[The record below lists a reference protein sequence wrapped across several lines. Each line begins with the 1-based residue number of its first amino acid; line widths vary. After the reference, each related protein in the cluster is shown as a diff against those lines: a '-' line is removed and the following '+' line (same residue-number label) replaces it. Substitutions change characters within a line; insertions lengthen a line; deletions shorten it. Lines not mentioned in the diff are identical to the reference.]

1 MAGVITE
8 IAIECGVS
16 EQAVR
21 AWCRRN
27 HVAKDAKGSF
37 AISETIEYRIY
48 RHYKGDVAK
57 DAKDIAQSSKAD
69 DIVNQAIID
78 LLRKEL
84 EHKNKQI
91 DELSKRLMECQ
102 KLLDQE
108 QQLRMVTE
116 QKMLVEN
123 QEESNKKWWK
133 FWE

>member
-1 MAGVITE
+1 MKTIRE
-8 IAIECGVS
+8 IAEICGVS

-21 AWCRRN
+21 AWCRKN
-27 HVAKDAKGSF
+27 HIAKDVS
-37 AISETIEYRIY
+37 
-48 RHYKGDVAK
+48 
-57 DAKDIAQSSKAD
+57 QSAKAD
-69 DIVNQAIID
+69 YAVNQAIID

-84 EHKNKQI
+84 DHKNKQI

-116 QKMLVEN
+116 QKILIED
-123 QEESNKKWWK
+123 QEELPKKWWK

>member
-1 MAGVITE
+1 MKTTRE
-8 IAIECGVS
+8 IAEICGVS
-16 EQAVR
+16 EQAVS
-21 AWCRRN
+21 AWCRKN
-27 HVAKDAKGSF
+27 HIAKDAKGSF

>member
-1 MAGVITE
+1 MKTTRE
-8 IAIECGVS
+8 IAEICGVS

-21 AWCRRN
+21 AWCRKN
-27 HVAKDAKGSF
+27 HIAKDAKGSF

-57 DAKDIAQSSKAD
+57 DAKDIAQSAKAD
-69 DIVNQAIID
+69 NVVNQAIID

-123 QEESNKKWWK
+123 KDKSNKKWWK

>member
-1 MAGVITE
+1 MKTTRE
-8 IAIECGVS
+8 IAEICGVS

-21 AWCRRN
+21 AWCRKN
-27 HVAKDAKGSF
+27 HIAKDAKGSF
-37 AISETIEYRIY
+37 EISETIEYRIY

>member
-1 MAGVITE
+1 MKTTRE
-8 IAIECGVS
+8 IAEICGVS

-21 AWCRRN
+21 AWCRQN
-27 HVAKDAKGSF
+27 QIAKEAKGSF
-37 AISETIEYRIY
+37 EISETIEYRIQ

>member
-1 MAGVITE
+1 MKTTRE
-8 IAIECGVS
+8 IAEICGVS

-21 AWCRRN
+21 AWCRKN
-27 HVAKDAKGSF
+27 HIAKDAKGSF

-48 RHYKGDVAK
+48 RHYKGDIAK
-57 DAKDIAQSSKAD
+57 DAKEIAQSAKED
-69 DIVNQAIID
+69 NVVNQAIID

>member
-1 MAGVITE
+1 MKTIRE
-8 IAIECGVS
+8 IAEICGVS

-21 AWCRRN
+21 AWCRKN
-27 HVAKDAKGSF
+27 HIAKDVS
-37 AISETIEYRIY
+37 
-48 RHYKGDVAK
+48 
-57 DAKDIAQSSKAD
+57 QSAKAD
-69 DIVNQAIID
+69 DGVNQAIID

-84 EHKNKQI
+84 DHKNKQI

-108 QQLRMVTE
+108 QQIRMVTE
-116 QKMLVEN
+116 QKMLIEN

>member
-1 MAGVITE
+1 MKTTRE
-8 IAIECGVS
+8 IAETCGVS

-21 AWCRRN
+21 AWCRKN
-27 HVAKDAKGSF
+27 HIAKDAKGSF

-48 RHYKGDVAK
+48 KHYKVDVAK
-57 DAKDIAQSSKAD
+57 DAKDVAQLAKAD
-69 DIVNQAIID
+69 DVVNQAIVD
-78 LLRKEL
+78 LLRNEL

-108 QQLRMVTE
+108 QQIHMVTE
-116 QKMLVEN
+116 QKMLIEN

-133 FWE
+133 FWK

>member
-1 MAGVITE
+1 MKTTRE
-8 IAIECGVS
+8 IAEICGVS
-16 EQAVR
+16 EQAIR
-21 AWCRRN
+21 AWCRKN
-27 HVAKDAKGSF
+27 HIAKDAKGSF

-57 DAKDIAQSSKAD
+57 DIAQSAKAD
-69 DIVNQAIID
+69 NVVNQAIID

>member
-1 MAGVITE
+1 MKTTRE
-8 IAIECGVS
+8 IAEICGVS

-21 AWCRRN
+21 AWCRKN
-27 HVAKDAKGSF
+27 HIAKDAKGSF
-37 AISETIEYRIY
+37 EISETIEYRIY
-48 RHYKGDVAK
+48 KHYKVDVAK
-57 DAKDIAQSSKAD
+57 DAKDVAQLAKAD
-69 DIVNQAIID
+69 DVVNQAIVD
-78 LLRKEL
+78 LLRNEL

>member
-1 MAGVITE
+1 MKTTRE
-8 IAIECGVS
+8 IAETCGVS

-21 AWCRRN
+21 AWCRKN
-27 HVAKDAKGSF
+27 HIAKDAKGSF
-37 AISETIEYRIY
+37 EISETIEYRIY
-48 RHYKGDVAK
+48 KHYKVDVAK
-57 DAKDIAQSSKAD
+57 DVAQLAKAD
-69 DIVNQAIID
+69 DVVNQAIID
-78 LLRKEL
+78 LLRNEL

-116 QKMLVEN
+116 QKILIED
-123 QEESNKKWWK
+123 QEELPKKWWK

>member
-1 MAGVITE
+1 K
-8 IAIECGVS
+8 
-16 EQAVR
+16 
-21 AWCRRN
+21 N
-27 HVAKDAKGSF
+27 HIAKDAKGSF

>member
-1 MAGVITE
+1 MKTTRE
-8 IAIECGVS
+8 IAEICGVS

-21 AWCRRN
+21 AWCRKN
-27 HVAKDAKGSF
+27 HIAKDAKGSF

-57 DAKDIAQSSKAD
+57 DAKDIAQSAKAD
-69 DIVNQAIID
+69 NVVTQAIID

-91 DELSKRLMECQ
+91 GELSKRLMECQ

-116 QKMLVEN
+116 QKMVIEKKG
-123 QEESNKKWWK
+123 EPNKKWWK
-133 FWE
+133 L

>member
-1 MAGVITE
+1 MKTTRE
-8 IAIECGVS
+8 IAETCGVS

-21 AWCRRN
+21 AWCRKN

-37 AISETIEYRIY
+37 EISETIEYRIY
-48 RHYKGDVAK
+48 KHYKVDVAK
-57 DAKDIAQSSKAD
+57 DAKDVAQLAKAD
-69 DIVNQAIID
+69 DVVNQAIVD
-78 LLRKEL
+78 LLRNEL

-108 QQLRMVTE
+108 QQIHMVTE
-116 QKMLVEN
+116 QKMLIEN

-133 FWE
+133 FWK

>member
-1 MAGVITE
+1 MKTTRE
-8 IAIECGVS
+8 IAQICGVS

-21 AWCRRN
+21 AWCRKN
-27 HVAKDAKGSF
+27 HIAKDAKGSF

-48 RHYKGDVAK
+48 RHYKGDIAK
-57 DAKDIAQSSKAD
+57 DAKEIAQSAKAD
-69 DIVNQAIID
+69 NVVNQAIID

>member
-1 MAGVITE
+1 MKTTRE
-8 IAIECGVS
+8 IAEICGVS

-21 AWCRRN
+21 AWCRKN
-27 HVAKDAKGSF
+27 HIAKDAKGSF

-57 DAKDIAQSSKAD
+57 DAKDIAQSAKAD
-69 DIVNQAIID
+69 NVVNQAIID

-123 QEESNKKWWK
+123 KDESNKKWWK

>member
-1 MAGVITE
+1 MKTTRE
-8 IAIECGVS
+8 IAEICGVS

-21 AWCRRN
+21 AWCRKN
-27 HVAKDAKGSF
+27 HIAKDAKGSF

-123 QEESNKKWWK
+123 KDESNKKWWK

>member
-1 MAGVITE
+1 MKTTRE
-8 IAIECGVS
+8 IAEICGVS

-21 AWCRRN
+21 AWCRKN
-27 HVAKDAKGSF
+27 HIAKDAKGSF

-57 DAKDIAQSSKAD
+57 DAKDIAQSAKAD
-69 DIVNQAIID
+69 NVVNQAIID

-123 QEESNKKWWK
+123 KDESNKKWWK
-133 FWE
+133 LWE

>member
-1 MAGVITE
+1 MKTTRE
-8 IAIECGVS
+8 IAEICGVS

-21 AWCRRN
+21 AWCRKN
-27 HVAKDAKGSF
+27 H
-37 AISETIEYRIY
+37 I
-48 RHYKGDVAK
+48 AK

>member
-1 MAGVITE
+1 MKTTRE
-8 IAIECGVS
+8 IAEICGVS

-21 AWCRRN
+21 AWCRKN
-27 HVAKDAKGSF
+27 HIEKDAKGSF

-57 DAKDIAQSSKAD
+57 DAKDIAQSAKAD
-69 DIVNQAIID
+69 NVVNQAIID

-123 QEESNKKWWK
+123 KDESNKKWWK
-133 FWE
+133 FRE

>member
-1 MAGVITE
+1 MKTIRE
-8 IAIECGVS
+8 IAEICGVS

-21 AWCRRN
+21 AWCRKN
-27 HVAKDAKGSF
+27 HIAKDAKGSF

-48 RHYKGDVAK
+48 RHYKGDIAK
-57 DAKDIAQSSKAD
+57 DAKEIAQSAKAD
-69 DIVNQAIID
+69 NVVNQAIID

>member
-1 MAGVITE
+1 MKTTRE
-8 IAIECGVS
+8 IAEICGVS

-21 AWCRRN
+21 AWCRKN
-27 HVAKDAKGSF
+27 HIAKDAKGSF
-37 AISETIEYRIY
+37 AISETIEYRIC

>member
-1 MAGVITE
+1 MKTIRE
-8 IAIECGVS
+8 IAEICGVS

-21 AWCRRN
+21 AWCRKNRIT
-27 HVAKDAKGSF
+27 KDAKGSF

-48 RHYKGDVAK
+48 RHYKVDVAK
-57 DAKDIAQSSKAD
+57 DVSQPAKAD
-69 DIVNQAIID
+69 YAVNQAIID

-84 EHKNKQI
+84 DHKNKQI

-116 QKMLVEN
+116 QKILIED
-123 QEESNKKWWK
+123 QEELPKKWWK

>member
-1 MAGVITE
+1 MKTTRE
-8 IAIECGVS
+8 IAEICGVS

-21 AWCRRN
+21 AWCRKN
-27 HVAKDAKGSF
+27 HIAKDAKGSF

-48 RHYKGDVAK
+48 RHYKGDIAK
-57 DAKDIAQSSKAD
+57 DAKEIAQSAKAD
-69 DIVNQAIID
+69 NVVNQAIID

>member
-1 MAGVITE
+1 MKTTRE
-8 IAIECGVS
+8 IAEICGVS
-16 EQAVR
+16 EQAIR
-21 AWCRRN
+21 AWCRKN
-27 HVAKDAKGSF
+27 HIAKDAKGSF

-57 DAKDIAQSSKAD
+57 DAKDIAQSAKAD
-69 DIVNQAIID
+69 NVVNQAIID

-123 QEESNKKWWK
+123 KDESNKKWWK

>member
-1 MAGVITE
+1 MKTTRE
-8 IAIECGVS
+8 IAETCGVS

-21 AWCRRN
+21 AWCRKN
-27 HVAKDAKGSF
+27 HIAKDAKGSF

-57 DAKDIAQSSKAD
+57 DAKDIAQSAKAD
-69 DIVNQAIID
+69 NVVTQAIID

-91 DELSKRLMECQ
+91 GELSKRLMECQ

-116 QKMLVEN
+116 QKMVIEN
-123 QEESNKKWWK
+123 KGEPNKKWWK

>member
-1 MAGVITE
+1 MKTTRE
-8 IAIECGVS
+8 IAEICGVS

-21 AWCRRN
+21 AWCRKN
-27 HVAKDAKGSF
+27 HIAKDAKGSF
-37 AISETIEYRIY
+37 EISETIEYRIY

-108 QQLRMVTE
+108 QQIHMVTE
-116 QKMLVEN
+116 QKMLIEN

-133 FWE
+133 FWK